1 MAQMRPKRGAR
12 CQVDAVKVR
21 IRETPHEREVD
32 GVSLSG
38 FLPGTVRDVSPS
50 IGSWLIAQ
58 EYALPEMRSTM
69 SQAEEFFSAVR
80 GIPQVVADRPR
91 RLRRPKR

>member
-1 MAQMRPKRGAR
+1 MAQLRPKCGAQ
-12 CQVDAVKVR
+12 CQRDLVKVR

-58 EYALPEMRSTM
+58 EYAAPEMRSTR

-80 GIPQVVADRPR
+80 GIREVVADRPR
-91 RLRRPKR
+91 RLRRPRR